1 MKRIARIIIWT
12 RRFGILNLLLRF
24 RNKRILWKIEK
35 IEQYKPG
42 GTSITDSE
50 YLSAYTTLCGLAA
63 HDDSIFKRFRSCEVL
78 VEALDHVSLEQ
89 GQQYLCEIQKMATWS
104 REFSKALTQ
113 LDAVG
118 NPRKYRFAN
127 YGTISPTLLRYLKVY
142 LDLKRLFGPM
152 DGKRISEIGIGF
164 GGQAGLITI
173 LDQPAQYSLFDIP
186 PVLELTQKYLRS
198 IEVNGNFEALDG
210 RVPKIIETDL
220 VISNYAFSELNRKIQ
235 EEYLKNVILRSK
247 MGYIT
252 WNNLSQTQLGGY
264 SLAELIRRIPDSEVI
279 PETPLTAVS
288 NVILMWN
295 RTKN

>member
-1 MKRIARIIIWT
+1 MKRIARIMIWT
-12 RRFGILNLLLRF
+12 RRFGILNLVLRI
-24 RNKRILWKIEK
+24 RNKRVLWQIEE

-50 YLSAYTTLCGLAA
+50 YLSAYPTLCGLAA
-63 HDDSIFKRFRSCEVL
+63 HDDSIFKRFRSCEIL

-89 GQQYLCEIQKMATWS
+89 GHQYLSEIQKMTTWS
-104 REFSKALTQ
+104 REFSKALIQ

-118 NPRKYRFAN
+118 NPRKYRFAG

-164 GGQAGLITI
+164 GGQAGLINI
-173 LDQPAQYSLFDIP
+173 LDRPASYSLFDIP

-198 IEVNGNFEALDG
+198 IAVNGNFEALDG
-210 RVPKIIETDL
+210 RIPKIIETDL
-220 VISNYAFSELNRKIQ
+220 VISNYAFSELNREIQ

-247 MGYIT
+247 TGYIT
-252 WNNLSQTQLGGY
+252 WNNLSQTLLDGY

-288 NVILMWN
+288 NVILTWN

>member
-1 MKRIARIIIWT
+1 MVLTRRLMVLT
-12 RRFGILNLLLRF
+12 RRFGIMNLVLRI
-24 RNKRILWKIEK
+24 RNERVLWQIEG
-35 IEQYKPG
+35 IERYTPG

-50 YLSAYTTLCGLAA
+50 RLSAFPTLCGLAA

-89 GQQYLCEIQKMATWS
+89 GHQYLCEIQKMSTWS
-104 REFSKALTQ
+104 LEFSKALAQ

-118 NPRKYRFAN
+118 NPRKYRFAD

-142 LDLKRLFGPM
+142 LDLNRLFGPM

-164 GGQAGLITI
+164 GGQAGLISI
-173 LDQPAQYSLFDIP
+173 LDRPASYNLFDIP
-186 PVLELTQKYLRS
+186 PVLELTKKYLRS
-198 IEVNGNFEALDG
+198 IAVNGNFEALDG
-210 RVPKIIETDL
+210 RAPKIVETDL
-220 VISNYAFSELNRKIQ
+220 VISNYAFSELTREIQ
-235 EEYLKNVILRSK
+235 EQYLKNVIMRSK

-252 WNNLSQTQLGGY
+252 WNDLSQTQLGGY

-288 NVILMWN
+288 NAILTWN
-295 RTKN
+295 TTKN

>member
-1 MKRIARIIIWT
+1 
-12 RRFGILNLLLRF
+12 
-24 RNKRILWKIEK
+24 
-35 IEQYKPG
+35 
-42 GTSITDSE
+42 
-50 YLSAYTTLCGLAA
+50 
-63 HDDSIFKRFRSCEVL
+63 
-78 VEALDHVSLEQ
+78 
-89 GQQYLCEIQKMATWS
+89 
-104 REFSKALTQ
+104 
-113 LDAVG
+113 
-118 NPRKYRFAN
+118 
-127 YGTISPTLLRYLKVY
+127 
-142 LDLKRLFGPM
+142 M

-164 GGQAGLITI
+164 GGQAGLINI
-173 LDQPAQYSLFDIP
+173 LDRPTQYSLFDIP

-198 IEVNGNFEALDG
+198 IDVNGNFEALDG

-288 NVILMWN
+288 NVILTWN

>member
-1 MKRIARIIIWT
+1 MKRIARIMIWT
-12 RRFGILNLLLRF
+12 RRFGILNLVLRI
-24 RNKRILWKIEK
+24 RNKRVLWQIEE

-50 YLSAYTTLCGLAA
+50 YLSAYPTLCGLAA
-63 HDDSIFKRFRSCEVL
+63 HDDSIFKRFRSCEIL

-89 GQQYLCEIQKMATWS
+89 GHQYLSEIQKMATWS

-118 NPRKYRFAN
+118 NPRKYRFAG

-164 GGQAGLITI
+164 GGQAGLINI
-173 LDQPAQYSLFDIP
+173 LDRPASYSLFDIP

-198 IEVNGNFEALDG
+198 IAVNGNFEALDG
-210 RVPKIIETDL
+210 RIPKIIETDL
-220 VISNYAFSELNRKIQ
+220 VISNYAFSELNREIQ

-247 MGYIT
+247 TGYIT
-252 WNNLSQTQLGGY
+252 WNNLSQTLLDGY

-288 NVILMWN
+288 NVILTWN

>member
-1 MKRIARIIIWT
+1 
-12 RRFGILNLLLRF
+12 
-24 RNKRILWKIEK
+24 
-35 IEQYKPG
+35 
-42 GTSITDSE
+42 
-50 YLSAYTTLCGLAA
+50 
-63 HDDSIFKRFRSCEVL
+63 
-78 VEALDHVSLEQ
+78 
-89 GQQYLCEIQKMATWS
+89 MATWS